1 MGDSTAERVKVQC
14 RASIAAQCR
23 PNSVTWGEEDLAGVD
38 ALARHRHR
46 RLVLGLKH
54 NIHDLEFLP
63 PIHVF
68 GRHPAVLR
76 IRVAAKCG
84 HGSQHLVRSTH
95 CGIQSAL
102 RDVATRSQQN
112 GTGDKTAAIK
122 RRHGKRSENSTPHS
136 REKATRAARGRDH
149 RLVANG
155 HLQSA
160 CHASRRGAQLR
171 KTKEIRNICGRTP
184 CGTQLHLGI
193 AAGKARGS
201 WQERAGRS
209 ERRRA
214 QRRCGEGC
222 EEAAHS
228 VRRESQPLTALKA
241 VGSCNSCNEPRP
253 FPVTSR

>member
-1 MGDSTAERVKVQC
+1 MPGASNRNQPRSNTASLPDLVREATLRLLKEVQRRGGGGRSC
-14 RASIAAQCR
+14 SHATQSREMHLREETTRAS
-23 PNSVTWGEEDLAGVD
+23 
-38 ALARHRHR
+38 
-46 RLVLGLKH
+46 
-54 NIHDLEFLP
+54 
-63 PIHVF
+63 
-68 GRHPAVLR
+68 
-76 IRVAAKCG
+76 
-84 HGSQHLVRSTH
+84 RS
-95 CGIQSAL
+95 
-102 RDVATRSQQN
+102 
-112 GTGDKTAAIK
+112 
-122 RRHGKRSENSTPHS
+122 
-136 REKATRAARGRDH
+136 RDH

-160 CHASRRGAQLR
+160 CNTSRRGAQLR
-171 KTKEIRNICGRTP
+171 KTKEIRNICGRAP

-201 WQERAGRS
+201 WQERARRS

-228 VRRESQPLTALKA
+228 VRRESQPALKA